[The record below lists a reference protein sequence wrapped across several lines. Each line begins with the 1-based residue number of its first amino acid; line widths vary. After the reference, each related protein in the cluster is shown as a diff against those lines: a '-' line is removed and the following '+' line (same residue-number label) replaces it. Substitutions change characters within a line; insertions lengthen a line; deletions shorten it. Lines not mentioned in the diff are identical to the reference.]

1 VLQRQ
6 AIGARRV
13 STVLFHRDFKRFQG
27 GHLKVFHYFQHVRA
41 SRSHRALI
49 RFSPDSVWD
58 PSNPWFALRDTLA
71 DTQGA
76 DPDVLF
82 LAGQDWRFL
91 TLPERVSSPLPVIN
105 MIQGFRH
112 TRPDEGLLE
121 YRAIRI
127 CVSAELQQELECTRG
142 VNGPI
147 FTVPIALDL
156 DGLPAPLPFAERDI
170 ECLILAVK
178 EPPTGRALADRL
190 RAEGQRVVLLD
201 GPAPRAQLL
210 RAMARAR
217 VTVHLPLRREGAYL
231 PALES
236 MALGSLVVCP
246 DCVGNRS
253 FCRDGET
260 CLVPARRE
268 RAIAERALLAL
279 TASQPELQ
287 PILDGARREVAG
299 RGLAG
304 ERARF
309 LEILDRAAELWEGG

>member
-1 VLQRQ
+1 
-6 AIGARRV
+6 
-13 STVLFHRDFKRFQG
+13 
-27 GHLKVFHYFQHVRA
+27 
-41 SRSHRALI
+41 
-49 RFSPDSVWD
+49 
-58 PSNPWFALRDTLA
+58 
-71 DTQGA
+71 
-76 DPDVLF
+76 
-82 LAGQDWRFL
+82 
-91 TLPERVSSPLPVIN
+91 
-105 MIQGFRH
+105 
-112 TRPDEGLLE
+112 
-121 YRAIRI
+121 
-127 CVSAELQQELECTRG
+127 
-142 VNGPI
+142 
-147 FTVPIALDL
+147 
-156 DGLPAPLPFAERDI
+156 
-170 ECLILAVK
+170 
-178 EPPTGRALADRL
+178 
-190 RAEGQRVVLLD
+190 
-201 GPAPRAQLL
+201 
-210 RAMARAR
+210 MARAR